1 MPVILRVL
9 SFLATDFKRISTSVL
24 KKMHKNVIYM
34 CIKCTYFN
42 CYQLL
47 NIYALR
53 GQNCSKMELF
63 ESTCTIETKKILGY
77 IFLTCQFCVWFLLDW
92 GQVFIENPWLQVCVA
107 SLFLFIQYAFNM
119 HLYWKINMSSVLF
132 VYFIWSWFQYVIH
145 VQLIITTIKSMV

>member
-34 CIKCTYFN
+34 YIKCTSFN

-47 NIYALR
+47 NINALR
-53 GQNCSKMELF
+53 GQNCCKIF

-92 GQVFIENPWLQVCVA
+92 GQAFIENPWLQSVCGLTV
-107 SLFLFIQYAFNM
+107 FIHSICLQYASILKNK
-119 HLYWKINMSSVLF
+119 HVLSIVRVF
-132 VYFIWSWFQYVIH
+132 SLV
-145 VQLIITTIKSMV
+145 LILVWYMYS